1 MEYSNI
7 YEKAENR
14 EEALRY
20 CAGDSIAGLITL
32 WRILN
37 APVPTYQN

>member
-1 MEYSNI
+1 MTRIGIWSIQNI

-20 CAGDSIAGLITL
+20 YAGDSHRRTDYVME
-32 WRILN
+32 N
-37 APVPTYQN
+37 S

>member
-1 MEYSNI
+1 MTRIGIWSIQKI

-20 CAGDSIAGLITL
+20 CAGDSHRRTDYVME
-32 WRILN
+32 N
-37 APVPTYQN
+37 S